1 MLLRHICTSKFK
13 KNRLKINNSESL
25 TQFVLSITEKALVN
39 IEKDLS
45 INMNNYYV
53 SIFLN
58 NHTFKQHGSLAPVIF
73 PRALFILLS
82 IFHISQNLSLEQ
94 ISVKLP
100 FVGED
105 EKARETQ
112 A

>member
-1 MLLRHICTSKFK
+1 
-13 KNRLKINNSESL
+13 
-25 TQFVLSITEKALVN
+25 
-39 IEKDLS
+39 
-45 INMNNYYV
+45 MNNYYV

>member
-1 MLLRHICTSKFK
+1 
-13 KNRLKINNSESL
+13 
-25 TQFVLSITEKALVN
+25 
-39 IEKDLS
+39 
-45 INMNNYYV
+45 MNNYYV

-100 FVGED
+100 FVKMKRQ
-105 EKARETQ
+105 EKHKPSWIVSQNQTSIRA
-112 A
+112 APPAPISVL